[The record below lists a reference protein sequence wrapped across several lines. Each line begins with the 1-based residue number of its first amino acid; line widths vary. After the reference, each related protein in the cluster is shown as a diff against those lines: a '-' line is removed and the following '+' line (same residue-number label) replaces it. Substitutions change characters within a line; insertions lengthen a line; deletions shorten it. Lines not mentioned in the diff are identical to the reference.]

1 MNLSERRGLKHK
13 IKYVAVFAV
22 AVGLVIAPWIIRN
35 YIVFGEPIFSTNGGY
50 VFYVNNNDYATG
62 SWSDPFKYPDS
73 PMLKYKTE
81 DGFDELAIHKLGKQL
96 AREWI
101 KKNPKDSLSWHFSV
115 LPIHTGSKPKI

>member
-1 MNLSERRGLKHK
+1 MDNK
-13 IKYVAVFAV
+13 I
-22 AVGLVIAPWIIRN
+22 
-35 YIVFGEPIFSTNGGY
+35 
-50 VFYVNNNDYATG
+50 FYVNNNDYATG

-101 KKNPKDSLSWHFSV
+101 KKNPKRFIELAFL
-115 LPIHTGSKPKI
+115 LP